1 MSWILCFFHFVSPR
15 LLPLSNGGTSHL
27 IPTILARRPIR
38 QLRITTPKLSQNATS
53 SLLAWVRF
61 VGLPFLGLLK
71 SSYPSTMTVKTQW
84 FSMATAVILSRMTTP
99 KMACCHSNHLEW
111 AIIFSQVAFWH
122 WKKKSET
129 MFNTSWLTPISLIGT
144 WCLIHSRL
152 RNVWQMQTSI
162 ITGYV
167 DSIFYFLSSLSL
179 YFLSYMYIYSRRT
192 NALRGLQKDKRGTGA
207 AKHRAGRKSGN
218 NTI

>member
-1 MSWILCFFHFVSPR
+1 MSSFLNHLSQIGKSNRVFPWSPRGWVCIKRAIPEPPKCSLRYTFFNNFLKYKYPYQIWPFFIHILSTLLIISPGVFADEEFHYHHSICMSWILWFFHFVSPL

-27 IPTILARRPIR
+27 IPTILAGRPYR

-122 WKKKSET
+122 
-129 MFNTSWLTPISLIGT
+129 
-144 WCLIHSRL
+144 
-152 RNVWQMQTSI
+152 
-162 ITGYV
+162 
-167 DSIFYFLSSLSL
+167 
-179 YFLSYMYIYSRRT
+179 
-192 NALRGLQKDKRGTGA
+192 
-207 AKHRAGRKSGN
+207 
-218 NTI
+218 